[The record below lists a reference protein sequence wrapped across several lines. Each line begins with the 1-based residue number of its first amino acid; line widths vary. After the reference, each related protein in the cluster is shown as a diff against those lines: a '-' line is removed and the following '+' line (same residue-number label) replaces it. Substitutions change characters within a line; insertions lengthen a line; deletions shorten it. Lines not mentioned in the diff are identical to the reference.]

1 MASAAKRGAVV
12 DRMAGGRPTEPR
24 LQGGQGDMRTSGGG
38 ALGQRKNQCSRPELG
53 TCLVCSV
60 GVEAPVAG
68 AE

>member
-1 MASAAKRGAVV
+1 
-12 DRMAGGRPTEPR
+12 
-24 LQGGQGDMRTSGGG
+24 MRTSGGG